1 MSALF
6 IVGLT
11 IVIILVIVSL
21 VLDGIAS
28 SKVTTCKTCTVRNV
42 DAIVTYSNY
51 AIICSIVALVFTG
64 ITIFVYA
71 YYVYVKGEGQ
81 KDDTQAL
88 VNAATVALQRHAA
101 KLNKH
106 ATIIDTAFDTLAPVT
121 KLVNSTCDT
130 AKGSGVCNM
139 NLQAPQN
146 PLQKMFGQKPGQPF
160 QFG

>member
-1 MSALF
+1 MSAFF
-6 IVGLT
+6 IVGLI
-11 IVIILVIVSL
+11 IVIILVVTSL

-28 SKVTTCKTCTVRNV
+28 SKVAKCTGCTTKNS
-42 DAIVTYSNY
+42 DNIIMYSNY
-51 AIICSIVALVFTG
+51 AIICSVVALVFIG

-81 KDDTQAL
+81 KDNTADL
-88 VNAATVALQRHAA
+88 VAAATAALQKHAN

-106 ATIIDTAFDTLAPVT
+106 ATIIDNAFDTLAPVT
-121 KLVNSTCDT
+121 KLVHSTCDT

-139 NLQAPQN
+139 NAPQPN
-146 PLQKMFGQKPGQPF
+146 QLQKIFGQKPNQPF